1 MFGEKIGNL
10 DQKIPN
16 INVLVTTN
24 VFNTN
29 TGKVN
34 KKIPDISGLLTTAA
48 LKNLISK
55 SQLLVFSWKKADY
68 DAKISKIEGK
78 YFITSYYNKFMS
90 DILDLYLI

>member
-1 MFGEKIGNL
+1 MFGEKTRNL

-16 INVLVTTN
+16 SNVLVTTN

-55 SQLLVFSWKKADY
+55 SQL
-68 DAKISKIEGK
+68 
-78 YFITSYYNKFMS
+78 
-90 DILDLYLI
+90 

>member
-16 INVLVTTN
+16 IIVLVTTN

-34 KKIPDISGLLTTAA
+34 KKIPNISGLLTTAA

-55 SQLLVFSWKKADY
+55 SQLLVFS
-68 DAKISKIEGK
+68 
-78 YFITSYYNKFMS
+78 
-90 DILDLYLI
+90 